1 MGAFKVSL
9 QYNHSKI
16 MKTVKVPVT
25 TLETLIENLADAINV
40 CYNVESRSED
50 VEKSYPYATGYSR
63 SAMLRIQEALKIL
76 KESVN

>member
-1 MGAFKVSL
+1 
-9 QYNHSKI
+9 

-25 TLETLIENLADAINV
+25 TLETLIESLADAINV

-63 SAMLRIQEALKIL
+63 SALLRIQEELKIL
-76 KESVN
+76 KESAK

>member
-1 MGAFKVSL
+1 
-9 QYNHSKI
+9 
-16 MKTVKVPVT
+16 MKTVKVPIT

-63 SAMLRIQEALKIL
+63 SAMLRIQEELKIL
-76 KESVN
+76 NESAK

>member
-1 MGAFKVSL
+1 
-9 QYNHSKI
+9 

-50 VEKSYPYATGYSR
+50 VEKSYPYAAGYSR
-63 SAMLRIQEALKIL
+63 SAMLRIQEELKNL
-76 KESVN
+76 KESAK